1 MYSTPCFTMNT
12 MDDTYNTQHQ
22 RPQEWARQ
30 EQPWK
35 LPYTDPVWPQHPLKA
50 PLKAQLDFI
59 RQ

>member
-1 MYSTPCFTMNT
+1 MNT